1 MISVASVEQAGIC
14 PTILANSIK
23 IRSSVLGAG
32 AFVFVL
38 FSGSAAQAQCTSV
51 GLNGLNATAPVVAQA
66 AGMAVANVSAS
77 VGTLI
82 TSINS
87 VNTAFL
93 TQRVYRK
100 SGQSST
106 RPARWRRLG
115 ARRRRPSQCQHNR
128 NGRKHKFWHASTG
141 QHRLQHA
148 HPGRFRRRSDRHRL
162 CQAERERVEF
172 ARRLDNWLH
181 GIKNAGC
188 HSRP

>member
-14 PTILANSIK
+14 PTKLANTIK

-32 AFVFVL
+32 AFVLAL

-51 GLNGLNATAPVVAQA
+51 GLNGLNAAAPIVAQA

-93 TQRVYRK
+93 TQ
-100 SGQSST
+100 SSAFVGS
-106 RPARWRRLG
+106 PANPQPDQL
-115 ARRRRPSQCQHNR
+115 PTS
-128 NGRKHKFWHASTG
+128 
-141 QHRLQHA
+141 
-148 HPGRFRRRSDRHRL
+148 
-162 CQAERERVEF
+162 
-172 ARRLDNWLH
+172 
-181 GIKNAGC
+181 
-188 HSRP
+188 